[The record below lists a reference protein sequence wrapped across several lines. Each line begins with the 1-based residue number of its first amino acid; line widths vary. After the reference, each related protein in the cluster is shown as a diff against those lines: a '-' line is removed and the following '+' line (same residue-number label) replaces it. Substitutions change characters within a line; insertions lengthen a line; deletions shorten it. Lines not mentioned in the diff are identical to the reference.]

1 MQPKTIIAAVI
12 VIVFIIFGATS
23 FLESNLEYT
32 DVTGAMKTHKKVQ
45 LKGLWNRDKEA
56 KFDPQTS
63 QFTFYLLDHN
73 GKEYPNEDQDTADL
87 YASFQPVRLHSN
99 WPASFQYTTLF
110 NSCTLWIASWHP
122 LVIQESSFIST
133 LCQGDS
139 SNDLAPSWQWR
150 HSRLL

>member
-56 KFDPQTS
+56 KFDPKTS
-63 QFTFYLLDHN
+63 QFTFYLLDDN
-73 GKEYPNEDQDTADL
+73 GKECKVVLDGAAPNNFEIATSVVVKGRYMEEGYFHATEVLTKCPSKYEAQADEIKR
-87 YASFQPVRLHSN
+87 SV
-99 WPASFQYTTLF
+99 
-110 NSCTLWIASWHP
+110 
-122 LVIQESSFIST
+122 
-133 LCQGDS
+133 
-139 SNDLAPSWQWR
+139 
-150 HSRLL
+150 

>member
-56 KFDPQTS
+56 KFDPKTS
-63 QFTFYLLDHN
+63 QFTFYLLDDN
-73 GKEYPNEDQDTADL
+73 GKECKVVLDGAAPNNFELATSVVAKGRYMEEGYFHASEVLTKCPSKYEAQADEIKK
-87 YASFQPVRLHSN
+87 SV
-99 WPASFQYTTLF
+99 
-110 NSCTLWIASWHP
+110 
-122 LVIQESSFIST
+122 
-133 LCQGDS
+133 
-139 SNDLAPSWQWR
+139 
-150 HSRLL
+150 